1 MKHFKKL
8 RDLFINKINKTH
20 KVFFIDKPYRNHFL
34 KHNNEDIISSL
45 IKNWKKTDNKQT
57 THKYISSRCN

>member
-20 KVFFIDKPYRNHFL
+20 KVFYRQTIQKPL
-34 KHNNEDIISSL
+34 SEA
-45 IKNWKKTDNKQT
+45 
-57 THKYISSRCN
+57 